1 MHLALKPLTQCK
13 ILIVDDD
20 EIIRVSLQAIMED
33 YFEVETLAMGLQTL
47 DYCKSNIPDLI
58 LLDVNLP
65 DISGLDVCRAL
76 KQNILFEHVPI
87 VFITATYDTDS
98 QNACWEAGAA
108 DFIGKP
114 VIASTLIHRR

>member
-20 EIIRVSLQAIMED
+20 EIIRFSLQAIMED
-33 YFEVETLAMGLQTL
+33 FFEVETLAMGLQAL

-76 KQNILFEHVPI
+76 KQDICLRTFLLYLLLQLMILILRMLV
-87 VFITATYDTDS
+87 
-98 QNACWEAGAA
+98 
-108 DFIGKP
+108 GKL
-114 VIASTLIHRR
+114 VQQILLINQ